1 MQGVAVKAQHTGA
14 GSACPVGPGEEE
26 VEGLGHPV
34 LAREH
39 RLNVP
44 HEDGVEDSVQRHDD
58 HTPAQAE
65 AVTVH
70 GAHPDVV
77 PLGPH
82 TRLLVVGEVGAAEA
96 KCNIGDD
103 TLKEKE

>member
-1 MQGVAVKAQHTGA
+1 MQRVAVKAQHTGA
-14 GSACPVGPGEEE
+14 GSACPVGRGEEE

-34 LAREH
+34 LAGEH

-44 HEDGVEDSVQRHDD
+44 HEDGVEDGVQHHDD
-58 HTPAQAE
+58 HAPAQTE
-65 AVTVH
+65 AVPVH

-82 TRLLVVGEVGAAEA
+82 TCLLVVGEVGAAKTE
-96 KCNIGDD
+96 CNVRDD